1 MQGRYFVPVN
11 PTKFL
16 NEVRAEAKKVTWPSR
31 RTTLFTTAA
40 VLAMAAGASAFFFI
54 VDQAI
59 GFGIRILFG
68 LGG

>member
-1 MQGRYFVPVN
+1 MPVN

-16 NEVRAEAKKVTWPSR
+16 RDVRNEAKKVTWPTR
-31 RTTLFTTAA
+31 RTTLMTTAA

-59 GFGIRILFG
+59 GYGIQILFG

>member
-1 MQGRYFVPVN
+1 MSVN

-16 NEVRAEAKKVTWPSR
+16 QDVRNEARKVTWPSR
-31 RTTLFTTAA
+31 RTTLITTAA

-59 GFGIRILFG
+59 GLGIRVLFG

>member
-1 MQGRYFVPVN
+1 MSVN

-16 NEVRAEAKKVTWPSR
+16 RDVRSEAKRVTWPTR
-31 RTTLFTTAA
+31 RTTLVTTAA

-59 GFGIRILFG
+59 GFGIQTLFG
-68 LGG
+68 L